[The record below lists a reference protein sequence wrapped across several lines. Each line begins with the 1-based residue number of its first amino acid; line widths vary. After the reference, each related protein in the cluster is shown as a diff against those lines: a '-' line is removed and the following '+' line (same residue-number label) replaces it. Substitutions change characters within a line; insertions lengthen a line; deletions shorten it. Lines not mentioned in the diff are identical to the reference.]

1 MPGAPALVVTAC
13 RYDEGGVHLSARGA
27 PSLRSG
33 RDATLGPRY
42 ILSVCVL
49 LFVESGGFLI
59 RVSIRVLGCARIV
72 RIVRVLA
79 LASRTDARIDSV

>member
-13 RYDEGGVHLSARGA
+13 RYGEGGVHLSARCA
-27 PSLRSG
+27 PNPRSG
-33 RDATLGPRY
+33 WDATLGPGY

-72 RIVRVLA
+72 RVVRALVLA
-79 LASRTDARIDSV
+79 SSTDARVDSV